1 MIDYDKRLVEVDE
14 ILNYLSK
21 EELLKIPEEIRQLI
35 KSNKDKGYVWKY
47 DETKELKD
55 QELSRDTIAFLY
67 YLNMEYLLNKE
78 QKQLMQQIHQFNEK
92 KLEEKKKKQ
101 YNSHYL
107 FKAKQNV
114 IEDTL
119 YIPQNELIVYKK
131 NIFSEILNKIKNF
144 FNK

>member
-1 MIDYDKRLVEVDE
+1 
-14 ILNYLSK
+14 
-21 EELLKIPEEIRQLI
+21 
-35 KSNKDKGYVWKY
+35 
-47 DETKELKD
+47 
-55 QELSRDTIAFLY
+55 
-67 YLNMEYLLNKE
+67 MEYLLNKE

>member
-55 QELSRDTIAFLY
+55 QELSRDTIAFLS